1 MDAIFT
7 RYFMTIK
14 CFIDQKNIY
23 LFITSSVEPPTA
35 NSCLT
40 PCLAQAVTSE
50 ETFLLFF
57 NYLFI
62 YIINFQ

>member
-7 RYFMTIK
+7 SYFMTIT
-14 CFIDQKNIY
+14 FFYGPKNIY

-40 PCLAQAVTSE
+40 PHLAQAVTSE
-50 ETFLLFF
+50 ETFLLSF
-57 NYLFI
+57 
-62 YIINFQ
+62 